1 MAKPIRVVF
10 LTFYYEGWDA
20 LEGVYQRMLDDERFD
35 PIVVV
40 IPRWLTGYT
49 AFTDIDRIDAFF
61 TDRGIDHLVFDFP
74 DGTEG
79 LAQLEQMSPDYIFI
93 NYPWQRNYQPAYR
106 VVNLVG
112 FTKVCYV
119 PYFSSSLVQEP
130 GVDGVAPH
138 QYIQATHQLA
148 HMVFLQ
154 DTDTKEAFDQAGRAS
169 QAFLTGTPKID
180 AFIQARDTEQPWWPL
195 ERPETTFKLIWAPHH
210 SFDDQWLNFGHFMD
224 QYEHL
229 LRFAQ
234 DNPTV
239 DIVFRPHPYLLSTL
253 IVEKLISEEAL
264 AAWRQRWDELPNT
277 FTDEN
282 APMVPL
288 LLASDAMLTDGVSF
302 IGEYPVITG
311 KPAIFWE
318 KDQHWAFS
326 RIGERAAET
335 AIRVHSWDEVSHAL
349 SQAQHGAL
357 PSRKKEIA
365 SYISEL
371 RPTQTSAA
379 EAIVELVLDD
389 YAATP

>member
-1 MAKPIRVVF
+1 
-10 LTFYYEGWDA
+10 
-20 LEGVYQRMLDDERFD
+20 MLDDERFD

-119 PYFSSSLVQEP
+119 PYFSTSLVQEP

-180 AFIQARDTEQPWWPL
+180 AFIQARDTEQPCWPL